1 MPQPHSIGNYT
12 RTAGYVDRLPKDAMP
27 ADLPVQ
33 APIKYRLVINLK
45 AAKALGLGASA
56 SLLAHAMSCSSDD
69 ALCGRNC
76 TLQSNSLSSTLAVFD
91 RANTPLFRA
100 FPM

>member
-33 APIKYRLVINLK
+33 APIKYRLVINPR
-45 AAKALGLGASA
+45 AAKALDLSV
-56 SLLAHAMSCSSDD
+56 SVPTPTSRSDD
-69 ALCGRNC
+69 NAQLCS
-76 TLQSNSLSSTLAVFD
+76 TEQLSELDFD
-91 RANTPLFRA
+91 RF
-100 FPM
+100 